1 MIAVV
6 ITKED
11 IIRLIEDCYN
21 EKCRCRKLA
30 CLETVA
36 KLLLVA
42 IERVKKEEGCEN
54 DG

>member
-1 MIAVV
+1 MITVV

-11 IIRLIEDCYN
+11 IIKLIEDCYN

-30 CLETVA
+30 CLEIVA

-42 IERVKKEEGCEN
+42 IERAKKEEGCVN
-54 DG
+54 D